1 MHLVTQFLL
10 YYADKFFELTV
21 AEAEIDFEIE
31 LGRGVIPPSF
41 LFSIPRNLLALADII
56 FAASITCLQ
65 SVADPK
71 PIRIIWLQILS
82 SSPNAFG
89 TCPPVAVLLQ
99 TAPRLIQIFGNRSS
113 NCFASMPLMY
123 MLIIPGGIVILDSDL
138 AVFYGVETKALK
150 QAVRR
155 NMKRFPDDFMF
166 TVTNQELKALRSQIV
181 TLAGNKGPKYL
192 PYAFT
197 EQGIAMLSGVLS
209 SDRAI
214 KMNIEIMRAFV
225 NLRKIM
231 ISPPELFIKVKDLE
245 NKLSTHDHKI
255 QSIIVAIRQL
265 LESNSKSPRT
275 IGFNRDEE

>member
-1 MHLVTQFLL
+1 MAFCECWLWTAFSSR
-10 YYADKFFELTV
+10 YAAYIDV
-21 AEAEIDFEIE
+21 ASILRIDFVSILINYEVQMNEDNFALKNIE
-31 LGRGVIPPSF
+31 NKIHLIRGR
-41 LFSIPRNLLALADII
+41 
-56 FAASITCLQ
+56 
-65 SVADPK
+65 K
-71 PIRIIWLQILS
+71 
-82 SSPNAFG
+82 
-89 TCPPVAVLLQ
+89 
-99 TAPRLIQIFGNRSS
+99 
-113 NCFASMPLMY
+113 
-123 MLIIPGGIVILDSDL
+123 VILDSDL

-197 EQGIAMLSGVLS
+197 EQGIAMLSGILS

-255 QSIIVAIRQL
+255 QSIIMQL
-265 LESNSKSPRT
+265 K
-275 IGFNRDEE
+275 IWCYI

>member
-123 MLIIPGGIVILDSDL
+123 MLIIP
-138 AVFYGVETKALK
+138 
-150 QAVRR
+150 
-155 NMKRFPDDFMF
+155 
-166 TVTNQELKALRSQIV
+166 
-181 TLAGNKGPKYL
+181 
-192 PYAFT
+192 
-197 EQGIAMLSGVLS
+197 
-209 SDRAI
+209 
-214 KMNIEIMRAFV
+214 EIMSYAPRLKTLWQDASKGMQTD
-225 NLRKIM
+225 LGLKSYMMAM
-231 ISPPELFIKVKDLE
+231 IVGF
-245 NKLSTHDHKI
+245 
-255 QSIIVAIRQL
+255 
-265 LESNSKSPRT
+265 KSSEK
-275 IGFNRDEE
+275 NA